1 MKFFKHTFI
10 FLLVC
15 TSTFAQNKLS
25 NTTIETG
32 VSLQLA
38 TLRSAIISNVQYQL
52 HFDIPENKKEDI
64 KSHVTIE
71 FNLSRV
77 PKILQLDF
85 KENRS
90 NLKSLLVNG
99 RETQIVFKN
108 EHIVINKA
116 ALKKARN
123 KVQIQFI
130 AGNGSL
136 NRNNDYL
143 FALFVPAHARTA
155 FPCFDQ
161 PDLKANFLL
170 SLAVPKSWK
179 VQANGSLKDSVTKN
193 DKCFYS
199 FSNSDKLP
207 TYLFSFCA
215 GKFSREVKNVHKQN
229 MELLYRETDPVK
241 IKLSTDSIFKLHE
254 DALSFLENWT
264 GIPHPFQKLGF
275 AAIPDF
281 QFGGM
286 EHPGTVLYK
295 SSSLFLDDGTT
306 KDEFISRANLI
317 SHETAHMW
325 FGNLVTMKWFNDVW
339 MKEVFANFMAD
350 KVAEK
355 MMGKKTFELKF
366 LQDHYPAAYGVDRT
380 LGANPIRQQLNNLQD
395 AGSMYGNIIYHKAP
409 IMMRQL
415 ETLMGTENFQKGVR
429 EYLKKY
435 SDSNADW
442 PDLIAILSKHTTVDL
457 YNWNKVWVNQPGR
470 PIFSYSVDYEGNRIK
485 KMLIAQRPEEGEYR
499 FWPQVFTLKL
509 VYPDRITSVS
519 VDIKKGEL
527 DLTSV
532 KGLEKP
538 VYYLFNADGMGYGL
552 FPVDPEMLKSISSIS
567 EPLERASIYINLY
580 ENTLAGNYLKP
591 VEALNLLTK
600 MLDIEKNELN
610 LKLITG
616 YLSTLYWS
624 FIAPKERLAISDKLE
639 KSILD
644 ALGRQ
649 EQANCKKI
657 LFNAYRSVYLSASAS
672 KKMMEIWEKKSP
684 PEGVKLT
691 EDDYIN
697 LAVSIALRA
706 DTPTTVVARQIEKTE
721 NIDRRN
727 RLVFLAPALSSNAT
741 DRVNFFNSLKDKNN
755 RKKEAWVI
763 AALNSLH
770 HPLRQAQSE
779 KHLAE
784 SLELLAEIK
793 RTGDI
798 FFPQNWL
805 AATFGSYQS
814 REAYQVVDSFLKANA
829 NYDPMLRDKILQ
841 ATDNLRRAQK
851 LLIN

>member
-1 MKFFKHTFI
+1 
-10 FLLVC
+10 
-15 TSTFAQNKLS
+15 
-25 NTTIETG
+25 
-32 VSLQLA
+32 
-38 TLRSAIISNVQYQL
+38 
-52 HFDIPENKKEDI
+52 
-64 KSHVTIE
+64 
-71 FNLSRV
+71 
-77 PKILQLDF
+77 
-85 KENRS
+85 
-90 NLKSLLVNG
+90 
-99 RETQIVFKN
+99 
-108 EHIVINKA
+108 
-116 ALKKARN
+116 
-123 KVQIQFI
+123 
-130 AGNGSL
+130 
-136 NRNNDYL
+136 
-143 FALFVPAHARTA
+143 
-155 FPCFDQ
+155 
-161 PDLKANFLL
+161 
-170 SLAVPKSWK
+170 
-179 VQANGSLKDSVTKN
+179 
-193 DKCFYS
+193 
-199 FSNSDKLP
+199 
-207 TYLFSFCA
+207 
-215 GKFSREVKNVHKQN
+215 
-229 MELLYRETDPVK
+229 
-241 IKLSTDSIFKLHE
+241 
-254 DALSFLENWT
+254 
-264 GIPHPFQKLGF
+264 
-275 AAIPDF
+275 
-281 QFGGM
+281 
-286 EHPGTVLYK
+286 
-295 SSSLFLDDGTT
+295 
-306 KDEFISRANLI
+306 
-317 SHETAHMW
+317 
-325 FGNLVTMKWFNDVW
+325 
-339 MKEVFANFMAD
+339 
-350 KVAEK
+350 
-355 MMGKKTFELKF
+355 
-366 LQDHYPAAYGVDRT
+366 
-380 LGANPIRQQLNNLQD
+380 
-395 AGSMYGNIIYHKAP
+395 MYGNIIYHKAP

-415 ETLMGTENFQKGVR
+415 ETLMGAENFQKGVR

-485 KMLIAQRPEEGEYR
+485 KMLIAQRPEQGEYR
-499 FWPQVFTLKL
+499 FWPQVFNLKL
-509 VYPDRITSVS
+509 VYPDRITSIN
-519 VDIKKGEL
+519 VDIKKAEL

-538 VYYLFNADGMGYGL
+538 IYYLFNSDGMGYGL

-610 LKLITG
+610 LRLITG

-624 FIAPKERLAISDKLE
+624 FTAPKERLAISDKLE

-644 ALGRQ
+644 AIGRQ
-649 EQANCKKI
+649 EQPNCKKI
-657 LFNAYRSVYLSASAS
+657 LFNAYRNIYLSASAS

-721 NIDRRN
+721 NIDRKN

-741 DRVNFFNSLKDKNN
+741 DRTIFFNSLKDKNN

-763 AALNSLH
+763 AGLNSLH

-798 FFPQNWL
+798 FFPQSWL
-805 AATFGSYQS
+805 AAIFGSYQS

-829 NYDPMLRDKILQ
+829 NYDSMLRDKILQ

-851 LLIN
+851 LLTNSTK